1 MADDLGKRNGRDR
14 KLIDAGQDHEL
25 RDWAKKFG
33 VSREDLQRAVQAVG
47 NDASKVEAHLKG
59 GERGGAGKERPAR

>member
-1 MADDLGKRNGRDR
+1 MADDLSKRNGRDR
-14 KLIDAGQDHEL
+14 KLIDANEDYEV

-33 VSREDLQRAVQAVG
+33 VSKDDLKRAVQAVG

-59 GERGGAGKERPAR
+59 GERGGAGKER